1 MCRYPRSRKPS
12 WRGLGII
19 GRIEALDYFDG
30 EPED

>member
-1 MCRYPRSRKPS
+1 VPVPALEEAFLA
-12 WRGLGII
+12 GVGII